1 MFQGPLNSFELKKK
15 CTKLHF
21 LGLNQAKQYR
31 TKCTTPSSPTLMN
44 LEFSYL
50 CSPMNQPVLRR
61 SILALW
67 LVPQLKGHHQQGL
80 MTRNPNE
87 HLFKI
92 HSQLSSMQVKKESIM
107 ISNTGVWKEVKS
119 QWLEDILLQSL
130 FGNTMGSKRSMLLSL
145 KHYFFLLKKRKRI
158 YLCQGGW
165 QLYYISEITNCQFYL
180 TFSTFKSP

>member
-1 MFQGPLNSFELKKK
+1 MYHSLEPYTHEPRIFISLFSNE
-15 CTKLHF
+15 
-21 LGLNQAKQYR
+21 
-31 TKCTTPSSPTLMN
+31 PTSA
-44 LEFSYL
+44 EQIKI
-50 CSPMNQPVLRR
+50 P
-61 SILALW
+61 ALW
-67 LVPQLKGHHQQGL
+67 LVLQLTGHYQQGL

-119 QWLEDILLQSL
+119 QWLEDIFLLQSL

-145 KHYFFLLKKRKRI
+145 KHYFFLLKKRKRS